1 VVTMIVST
9 DELAAEAG
17 ISPQVARELAR
28 RKIFVRTSPGKFD
41 REASMANYLSHL
53 RRASTGK
60 RGGGAAFTSD
70 AGDAPNERSR
80 LAAAQA
86 DAQELKNQI
95 ARSKLVSAAEVESTW
110 ATIVTMTRDAVL
122 ATPARIQSELPHLSA
137 FDLTVVDKHLREAL
151 TRLGS
156 DSAP

>member
-1 VVTMIVST
+1 MTIVST
-9 DELAAEAG
+9 DQLAAEAG
-17 ISPQVARELAR
+17 ISVQVVRELAR
-28 RKIFVRTSPGKFD
+28 RKIFVRVAPGRFD
-41 REASMANYLSHL
+41 RESSMAAYLEHL

-60 RGGGAAFTSD
+60 RGGGKAFAD
-70 AGDAPNERSR
+70 GGAGDAPNERVR

-95 ARSKLVSAAEVESTW
+95 ARGKLVSSADVESEW
-110 ATIVTMTRDAVL
+110 AAIALACRDAIL
-122 ATPARIQSELPHLSA
+122 ATPARIRAALPHLTA
-137 FDLTVVDKHLREAL
+137 FDIETIDGHLREAL